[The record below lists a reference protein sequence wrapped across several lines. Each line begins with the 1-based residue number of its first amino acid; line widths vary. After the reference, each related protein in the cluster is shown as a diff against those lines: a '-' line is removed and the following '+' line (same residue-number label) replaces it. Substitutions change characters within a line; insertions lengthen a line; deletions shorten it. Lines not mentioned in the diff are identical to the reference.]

1 MPNDSNKEDTDS
13 IVSSSEEG
21 ETDGKAW
28 STSFSCQESNNNSAT
43 YNFTQ
48 SQVSKEM
55 NSSIG
60 SSSDSDT
67 ESEAE
72 SNEGEKGKHVNERKE
87 KKHQKGWRRYIW
99 SRDKHSSGSTEKVRP
114 SPLSTITIQ
123 FMLFPHM
130 D

>member
-1 MPNDSNKEDTDS
+1 MVNLFL
-13 IVSSSEEG
+13 VSR
-21 ETDGKAW
+21 
-28 STSFSCQESNNNSAT
+28 SNNNSAT
-43 YNFTQ
+43 YNLLLFTQ
-48 SQVSKEM
+48 AQVSKEI

-72 SNEGEKGKHVNERKE
+72 SNEGEKEKGKYVNERKE

-99 SRDKHSSGSTEKVRP
+99 TRDKHSSGSTEKVRP
-114 SPLSTITIQ
+114 SPLSRITIQ
-123 FMLFPHM
+123 FMIFPHM